1 MPVPVPG
8 AGVGQCYAAE
18 GRGWVGAQGTHICA
32 HILGKLKF
40 LEILECT
47 QKQINNEIDKQNARP
62 RLTPFSNSLSLSHSL
77 SASLSLSP
85 SLSSSLSLC
94 CTVTAWALGHVLW
107 LICVLKSALR
117 LCCCKSKAV
126 AYQKGL
132 QGCKGE
138 RGEGVALMGTSY
150 SFVVAAVVG
159 QQQRLK
165 IYVHCKCQTIATHTH
180 FSSHTYIHPNTHT
193 HTPTHIYIHRYSCK
207 LCICTCACNLC
218 SGIFNFLKQF

>member
-1 MPVPVPG
+1 MPVLVPVPG
-8 AGVGQCYAAE
+8 AGVAQCYAAG

-77 SASLSLSP
+77 SASLTLLPSLS
-85 SLSSSLSLC
+85 SSSLSLC

-126 AYQKGL
+126 AYQEGVAGL
-132 QGCKGE
+132 QG
-138 RGEGVALMGTSY
+138 GEG
-150 SFVVAAVVG
+150 
-159 QQQRLK
+159 
-165 IYVHCKCQTIATHTH
+165 
-180 FSSHTYIHPNTHT
+180 
-193 HTPTHIYIHRYSCK
+193 
-207 LCICTCACNLC
+207 
-218 SGIFNFLKQF
+218 